1 MGLRPSLL
9 DDLGI
14 LAAMSWFIREH
25 HKAYPDI
32 TLKEQIT
39 VREEEIPEPIKI
51 VLFRTLQA
59 AMENVAQHSRA
70 TTACVCL
77 RRVDRKIELCVE
89 DNGVGFS
96 PTDASSGEEYRGI
109 GLAVMQERVES
120 SGGAVTV
127 RSVKGEGTLIR
138 AVWDIGEAT

>member
-1 MGLRPSLL
+1 
-9 DDLGI
+9 
-14 LAAMSWFIREH
+14 MSWFIREH
-25 HKAYPDI
+25 QKAYPAMTI
-32 TLKEQIT
+32 KEQIT
-39 VREEEIPEPIKI
+39 IREEEVPESLKI

-70 TTACVCL
+70 NTACAYL
-77 RRVDRKIELCVE
+77 RRVDGKLELSVE
-89 DNGVGFS
+89 DNGIGFS